1 MRGREEYPARSPT
14 ESRGKVEA
22 RRRTAG
28 EHGPGAREG
37 KHVQPPPGSADIRRN
52 EGAFLLRRSFPG
64 ETALWS
70 QRAVSPRPPSEKAVK
85 GRPIYAAI

>member
-28 EHGPGAREG
+28 EHGPGACGG
-37 KHVQPPPGSADIRRN
+37 KHVQPSPGGADIRRN
-52 EGAFLLRRSFPG
+52 EGALFFLKIRSFLG
-64 ETALWS
+64 ETAL
-70 QRAVSPRPPSEKAVK
+70 
-85 GRPIYAAI
+85 

>member
-28 EHGPGAREG
+28 EHGPGACGG
-37 KHVQPPPGSADIRRN
+37 KHVQLPPGGADIRRN
-52 EGAFLLRRSFPG
+52 EGALFFLKIRSFPQTPFRESCKG
-64 ETALWS
+64 MLLKTA
-70 QRAVSPRPPSEKAVK
+70 V
-85 GRPIYAAI
+85 

>member
-37 KHVQPPPGSADIRRN
+37 KHVQPPPGSADIR
-52 EGAFLLRRSFPG
+52 
-64 ETALWS
+64 
-70 QRAVSPRPPSEKAVK
+70 
-85 GRPIYAAI
+85 